1 MSASAQHELLSESA
15 CAWAMRYGCSAVAMN
30 TESAGGSGIADAAAV
45 GIVRGAR
52 RSMVFESKV
61 SRSDFFADRKKW
73 HRDCGHHHP
82 QVTDEWYVT
91 PRGLIQKHELPDG
104 WGLLEPAQTLTSVF
118 YGDAVIVKRSRY
130 DVPDPGWWAHH
141 FATIARIT
149 NMRLM
154 QDRYFGGAY
163 PSAQRI
169 TIPGMPDE
177 LARRLAPLS
186 HTTTNGPNRAEGWTV

>member
-1 MSASAQHELLSESA
+1 MSDHDLLSLLGLTW
-15 CAWAMRYGCSAVAMN
+15 CFNMGCVVGMN
-30 TESAGGSGIADAAAV
+30 EIQMSGVGIADAVAF
-45 GIVRGAR
+45 GITRGKQR
-52 RSMVFESKV
+52 GILIESKV
-61 SRSDFFADRKKW
+61 SRSDFKRDAKKW
-73 HRDCGHHHP
+73 HRRYKSDATIGISDRYYIAP
-82 QVTDEWYVT
+82 PGMLRPEE
-91 PRGLIQKHELPDG
+91 IPDG